1 MLKRFRKRK
10 KSTCDMQVL
19 FGAANQNRTGD
30 LIITNDVLYRLSH
43 SSEPEYIIASP
54 YGFVKLFLKEK

>member
-1 MLKRFRKRK
+1 
-10 KSTCDMQVL
+10 MQVL

-43 SSEPEYIIASP
+43 SSEPKYIIASP

>member
-10 KSTCDMQVL
+10 KALAKASA

-43 SSEPEYIIASP
+43 SSEPKYIIASP
-54 YGFVKLFLKEK
+54 FPVVKIFLKEK